1 VEVIRPD
8 QGVARASVSVLA
20 VGLLA
25 LAAGSVPAVAAE
37 PSPVVEEARRL
48 YAEGLQ
54 RYKDGAYDEAIE
66 KLNAS
71 YLRVPAPGLLYDLAQ
86 AQRLKGDC
94 QRALAL
100 YRQYLASPG
109 TDAVRTFAAERA
121 AEMEACLATRAVAP
135 SSPATAPVSP
145 AIAPALP
152 ATTTAS
158 PATASLA
165 PPPVRRAPE
174 PAVPIVVAGAAS
186 EGSGGTRA
194 ARRRRSTWAWGI
206 ATAVLTAT
214 TGYFAWRT
222 AEMSDRVSG
231 IFVPGSTFDGAAM
244 DAQTNGQTS
253 EKLELAA
260 GACAIVAGGITVW
273 LWLRDR

>member
-1 VEVIRPD
+1 
-8 QGVARASVSVLA
+8 
-20 VGLLA
+20 
-25 LAAGSVPAVAAE
+25 
-37 PSPVVEEARRL
+37 
-48 YAEGLQ
+48 
-54 RYKDGAYDEAIE
+54 
-66 KLNAS
+66 
-71 YLRVPAPGLLYDLAQ
+71 
-86 AQRLKGDC
+86 
-94 QRALAL
+94 
-100 YRQYLASPG
+100 
-109 TDAVRTFAAERA
+109 
-121 AEMEACLATRAVAP
+121 MEACLATRAVAP

-158 PATASLA
+158 PAIASLA
-165 PPPVRRAPE
+165 PPPVRRATE
-174 PAVPIVVAGAAS
+174 PAISIVAAGAAS
-186 EGSGGTRA
+186 ERSGGTRA
-194 ARRRRSTWAWGI
+194 GRHRRSTWAWGI

-260 GACAIVAGGITVW
+260 GACAIFAGAITTW